1 MRLVFN
7 DQTFSFELL
16 RTLSYAPYGGA
27 DIGECLSTAYRIK
40 EGDFESWYT
49 EWYKTAKRI
58 QALADDSLKRGNRI
72 SAKEFYM
79 RASNYY
85 RTAEFFLHGAPGDP
99 RILETWD
106 KSRSAFRQAIQFMDF
121 VEQVEIPYEG
131 TRLPGYFYR
140 VDDERRPTLIVHGGY
155 DSTGEELYWEV
166 AAAALQRGY
175 NCLTFEGPGQGAVIR
190 EQHLPFRNDWENVV
204 SPVVDFLWNR
214 AEVDPQRIALMGIS
228 FGGHLAPRAAAFEH
242 RLAACIVNDGLFSFQ
257 FGEMGRKLQQGFH
270 GDLDD
275 PINMEKF
282 IRILMEKNVNIRW
295 AIENGMFTYR
305 AKSISELVAKTA
317 AYTLEGV
324 ADKIQCPTL
333 VCEAEHDHFF
343 AGQPQMLYDALACP
357 KTYMKF
363 TAEECA
369 EEHCQF
375 GALLLFNHRLFEWL
389 DQTLQVGK

>member
-49 EWYKTAKRI
+49 EWYKTAERI

-242 RLAACIVNDGLFSFQ
+242 RLAACIANDGLFSFQ

-305 AKSISELVAKTA
+305 AESINELVAKTA

-363 TAEECA
+363 TAEESA

>member
-49 EWYKTAKRI
+49 EWYKTAERI

-242 RLAACIVNDGLFSFQ
+242 RLAACIANDGLFSFQ

-282 IRILMEKNVNIRW
+282 IRILMEKNINIRW

-305 AKSISELVAKTA
+305 AESINELVAKTA

-363 TAEECA
+363 TAEESA